1 MTRRLASPARRLLR
15 SPAQPRR
22 HDHAGDVALLA
33 PREARELPDFDRGH
47 AARTDTERALQ
58 SLVEENA
65 ALARELGR
73 VQQRGTQWRDE
84 CIVQAERLEAALM
97 RARGANIVKDTQL
110 ASLRDALDALHKR
123 AATWLTNEE
132 LVRRLSDLRARNRSL
147 ECELAESRRALDAL
161 RDAGDARAPA
171 ANDEAPAAPAIALA
185 ARKVLC
191 VGGRARQVPVYRDL
205 VERGG
210 GHFEHVEAAS
220 DDCLGRLS
228 RLLAEADLVILQPG
242 YASQGACRVVEAHCA
257 RTGTRCVRLDKTCA
271 LAFAHGLAQAGDDAT
286 PHTEDSAAHES

>member
-1 MTRRLASPARRLLR
+1 MTRRLTSPARRLLR
-15 SPAQPRR
+15 SPMQPRR

-33 PREARELPDFDRGH
+33 PREARGPSDFDRDH

-97 RARGANIVKDTQL
+97 RARAANIVKDTQL
-110 ASLRDALDALHKR
+110 ASLRDALDALHRR

-171 ANDEAPAAPAIALA
+171 ANDDAPAITPS

-191 VGGRARQVPVYRDL
+191 VGGRARQVPVYREL

-228 RLLAEADLVILQPG
+228 LLLADADLVILQPG

-257 RTGTRCVRLDKTCA
+257 RAGTRCVRLDKTCA
-271 LAFAHGLAQAGDDAT
+271 LAFAHGLAQAGDDA
-286 PHTEDSAAHES
+286 PPRTEDSAAHES

>member
-15 SPAQPRR
+15 SPVQPRR
-22 HDHAGDVALLA
+22 HDHAGDVALLV
-33 PREARELPDFDRGH
+33 PREARGLPDFDRGP

-73 VQQRGTQWRDE
+73 VQQRSTQWRDD
-84 CIVQAERLEAALM
+84 CIVQAGHLEAALM
-97 RARGANIVKDTQL
+97 RARGANIVKETQL
-110 ASLRDALDALHKR
+110 ASLRDALDALHRR

-132 LVRRLSDLRARNRSL
+132 LVRRLSDLRARNRAL

-161 RDAGDARAPA
+161 GDAGEARAPA
-171 ANDEAPAAPAIALA
+171 ANDEALANALN

-191 VGGRARQVPVYRDL
+191 VGGRARQVPVYREL

-210 GHFEHVEAAS
+210 GHFEHVEGAS

-242 YASQGACRVVEAHCA
+242 YASQGACSVVEAHCA

-271 LAFAHGLAQAGDDAT
+271 LAFAHGLAQAVGDAR
-286 PHTEDSAAHES
+286 PRPEGRAAHES